1 MIEVQNLSRRYGDFL
16 AVNGVSFQINPGQIV
31 GLLGHNGAG
40 KTTIMKMLTGFLE
53 PTEGQIQI
61 QGQNLQTHSIELRS
75 QLGYLPESPPTYP
88 EMTVFDYLD
97 FAAQLKGLDARE
109 REEAVIDSI
118 NMTDLSGKATALIS
132 TLSRGYRQ
140 RVGVAQA
147 ILNRPRVLILDEPTN
162 GLDPTQIEHM
172 RTLIRSLRNH
182 STVILSTH
190 IMQEVSAMCDR
201 VLMIRN
207 GELALDMG
215 LDDLQQSSTLLLC
228 SSATTDTVQA
238 ALKAL
243 PDWQV
248 QAVASGRFRLSSSVP
263 VIEESQT
270 SHVIRALVAAE
281 VPIASIQP
289 EIRDLETVFR
299 EVNQVEE
306 NVHAA

>member
-53 PTEGQIQI
+53 PTEGQIRI

-97 FAAQLKGLDARE
+97 FAAQLKGLDARG

-228 SSATTDTVQA
+228 SSASTDMVQA

-248 QAVASGRFRLSSSVP
+248 QAVTSGRFRLSSSVP
-263 VIEESQT
+263 VIGESQT